1 MFLKYLKQL
10 RRKITF
16 RLTLWYALFF
26 VFSSLLLFGI
36 GYMALWNSM
45 RTKDH
50 QIVSEKINT
59 YTNIV
64 EHSGIPRLAQELER
78 TRYQNEQNGFFIRVV
93 GQNGFILSQTLPQTW
108 NATQMQLI
116 QTPLPFVEDQWTLL
130 KKPRLSGTLEGLA
143 GGDNIDV
150 TGRLLLDGTI
160 LQVGYSTHA
169 RAQYLG
175 YYAGVFLI
183 ILGPVILFGILIGVF
198 LARQALKPVREL
210 TLATQSVRA
219 GRMDARVPLGETK
232 TELRELARQ
241 FNAMLDWIATLT
253 SGMREALDNVAH
265 DLRTPLTR
273 MRFSIESV
281 MQREPD
287 KAALQEALLDCA
299 EESGNILNMLNALM
313 DISEAET
320 GVMTLDL
327 KEIDLKELISTIADI
342 YLYDA
347 EEKNIRLEMNIPAN
361 LTVHADSTRLRQAIA
376 NLIDNAIKY
385 TPSGGCIT
393 LDAGSNETNIFI
405 SVSDT
410 GGGISPADMPRIFE
424 RLYRGDKSRS
434 QRGLGLG
441 LCLVKAIATAHHGT
455 IDVQNLPGRGAVFT
469 LTLPQHTPVGP
480 AKTPLADSDTAV
492 QQAPEP

>member
-10 RRKITF
+10 SRKITF

-26 VFSSLLLFGI
+26 VFSSLFLIGI
-36 GYMALWNSM
+36 GYIALWNSM

-59 YTNIV
+59 YTNII
-64 EHSGIPRLAQELER
+64 EHSGVPGLVQELER
-78 TRYQNEQNGFFIRVV
+78 TRYQNEQYGFFIHVV
-93 GQNGFILSQTLPQTW
+93 GKNGVILNQTLPQTW

-116 QTPLPFVEDQWTLL
+116 QTSLPFVEDQWTLL
-130 KKPRLSGTLEGLA
+130 KKPRLTGTLGRLT
-143 GGDNIDV
+143 GGDDLEV
-150 TGRLLLDGTI
+150 TGRLLRDGS
-160 LQVGYSTHA
+160 LLHVGYSTHA
-169 RAQYLG
+169 REQYLG
-175 YYAGVFLI
+175 YYLGVFLS
-183 ILGPVILFGILIGVF
+183 ILGPVILFGIMIGVF
-198 LARQALKPVREL
+198 LARRALKPVRDL

-219 GRMDARVPLGETK
+219 GRMDARVPLGETN

-253 SGMREALDNVAH
+253 NSMREALDNVAH

-299 EESGNILNMLNALM
+299 EESGHILNMLNALM

-320 GVMTLDL
+320 GCMKLEL
-327 KEIDLKELISTIADI
+327 KEIDLKELMSTIADI

-347 EEKNIRLEMNIPAN
+347 EEKNIRLEMNIPDN
-361 LTVHADSTRLRQAIA
+361 LMAYGDSIRLRQAIA
-376 NLIDNAIKY
+376 NLVDNAIKY
-385 TPSGGCIT
+385 TPSGGCVTI
-393 LDAGSNETNIFI
+393 DAGRNETNIFI

-410 GGGISPADMPRIFE
+410 GEGISQADMSRIFE

-441 LCLVKAIATAHHGT
+441 LCMVKAIATAHHGA
-455 IDVQNLPGRGAVFT
+455 IHVQNLPGRGAVFT
-469 LTLPQHTPVGP
+469 LTLPQHPPIVSAT
-480 AKTPLADSDTAV
+480 TPLADSNTV
-492 QQAPEP
+492 G

>member
-1 MFLKYLKQL
+1 
-10 RRKITF
+10 
-16 RLTLWYALFF
+16 
-26 VFSSLLLFGI
+26 
-36 GYMALWNSM
+36 M

-50 QIVSEKINT
+50 QIVFEKINT
-59 YTNIV
+59 YTNII
-64 EHSGIPRLAQELER
+64 EHSGVPGLVQELER

-93 GQNGFILSQTLPQTW
+93 GKNGFILSQTLPQTW

-116 QTPLPFVEDQWTLL
+116 KTPLPFVEEQWTLL
-130 KKPRLSGTLEGLA
+130 KKPRLTETMGGLTGSDDLDIA
-143 GGDNIDV
+143 
-150 TGRLLLDGTI
+150 GRLLRDGT
-160 LQVGYSTHA
+160 LLHVGYSTHA
-169 RAQYLG
+169 REQYLG
-175 YYAGVFLI
+175 NYIGVFLI
-183 ILGPVILFGILIGVF
+183 ILGPVILFGLMIGIF

-210 TLATQSVRA
+210 TLATQRVRA
-219 GRMDARVPLGETK
+219 GRMDARVPLGETN

-327 KEIDLKELISTIADI
+327 KEIDLKELIATVADI

-347 EEKNIRLEMNIPAN
+347 EDKNIRLEMNIPAN
-361 LTVHADSTRLRQAIA
+361 LTVHADSIRLRQAIA

-385 TPSGGCIT
+385 TPSGGCIAI
-393 LDAGSNETNIFI
+393 DAGSNATDIFI

-410 GGGISPADMPRIFE
+410 GDGISQEDMPRIFE

-441 LCLVKAIATAHHGT
+441 LCMVKAIVTAHHGT
-455 IDVQNLPGRGAVFT
+455 IHVQSLPGRGAVFT
-469 LTLPQHTPVGP
+469 LTLPQHPPIVSAPTPP
-480 AKTPLADSDTAV
+480 ADSNKAV
-492 QQAPEP
+492 